1 MGGSLS
7 GVATSEGASSQLHRP
22 VWRTGFCKKNGNNR
36 FGFKSVVPCAGV
48 LLQVVSGG

>member
-1 MGGSLS
+1 VGGSLS

-22 VWRTGFCKKNGNNR
+22 IWRTGFCKNNGNH